1 MTDTM
6 QDATDHI
13 LKTMMARRGV
23 KCNSPAS
30 GVPIAPVAPVPL
42 PTRIQAQDNGHQYMT
57 VHDLAC
63 RLQKDEAFVRGLTK
77 ARAQRQS
84 KFPVPFFKINGRA
97 LRFDRKKIEEWLQ
110 NMANDTPVLKP
121 VKAKRG
127 RPRKT
132 K

>member
-13 LKTMMARRGV
+13 LKTIMARRGV
-23 KCNSPAS
+23 KCESPAS
-30 GVPIAPVAPVPL
+30 GAPIAPVAL
-42 PTRIQAQDNGHQYMT
+42 KPTKAQAQDNGHQYMT

-63 RLQKDEAFVRGLTK
+63 KLQKDEAFVRGLTK

-110 NMANDTPVLKP
+110 NMANDAPVLKP
-121 VKAKRG
+121 VKTKRG
-127 RPRKT
+127 RPRKAQ
-132 K
+132 

>member
-23 KCNSPAS
+23 KSSTLGA
-30 GVPIAPVAPVPL
+30 PIAPVAPIAL
-42 PTRIQAQDNGHQYMT
+42 KPTKIQAQDNGHQYMT

-63 RLQKDEAFVRGLTK
+63 KLQKDEAFVRGLTK

-110 NMANDTPVLKP
+110 NMANDAPVLKP

-132 K
+132 N